1 MVRFEQSISS
11 HYLGAHFTLCFE
23 GHPMKWTQVGAGL
36 ELTTSGKPG
45 SQFTTVLYQHYT
57 STTTTTI
64 YVKGLESNN
73 NLLH

>member
-45 SQFTTVLYQHYT
+45 SQFLYYTNTTPAPQQQPFT
-57 STTTTTI
+57 
-64 YVKGLESNN
+64 
-73 NLLH
+73 